1 MRLGK
6 RLASRPALLVALGIA
21 LLGTAP
27 PARATPLS
35 GVVISQ
41 IYGGGGNMGAPFKN
55 DYIEV
60 FNTSASDVSLA
71 GWSLQ
76 YSSATGSFGQ
86 LTGLSGTISGGG
98 YFLIKEATG
107 AGGLHDLPSP
117 DITGSLVMS
126 AFSGKVALV
135 NSSVSLGC
143 GDASNPCGLPQL
155 DLILDLVGYG
165 SADFFEGNGAAP
177 FGTNT
182 LALIRAGSG
191 CIDTDNNG
199 ADFSTG
205 TPNPR
210 NSSIPTISCR
220 VLTDVPEPTTLAL
233 FCSGIAGL
241 RFFSRRSGSKK
252 TASRSAC

>member
-1 MRLGK
+1 MSRLIAACAVFTGF
-6 RLASRPALLVALGIA
+6 LFSGLPAAN
-21 LLGTAP
+21 
-27 PARATPLS
+27 ATPLS

-41 IYGGGGNMGAPFKN
+41 IYGGGGNPGAPYTN
-55 DYIEV
+55 DYIEL

-76 YSSATGSFGQ
+76 YGSATGSFGQ

-98 YFLIKEATG
+98 FFLIEEALG
-107 AGGLHDLPSP
+107 AGGALNLPSP
-117 DITGSLVMS
+117 DITGSIPMS
-126 AFSGKVALV
+126 ALSGKVALV

-165 SADFFEGNGAAP
+165 TANFFEGSGAAP
-177 FGTNT
+177 LGTNT

-191 CIDTDNNG
+191 CVDTDNNG

-210 NSSIPTISCR
+210 NSKSPTISCR
-220 VLTDVPEPTTLAL
+220 ASTDVPEPLTVSI
-233 FCSGIAGL
+233 FGFGFAGA
-241 RFFSRRSGSKK
+241 FAMRRSKK
-252 TASRSAC
+252 VA